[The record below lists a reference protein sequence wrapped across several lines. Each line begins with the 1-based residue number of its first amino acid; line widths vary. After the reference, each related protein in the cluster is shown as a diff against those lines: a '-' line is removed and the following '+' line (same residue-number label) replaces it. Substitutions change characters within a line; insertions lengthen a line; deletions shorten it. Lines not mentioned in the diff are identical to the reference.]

1 MRGGRVLWVA
11 VLAAVYLLALGSIH
25 PLDVA
30 FGVVLAAVLS
40 FGLRGRLQRVGGQ
53 QGPGPP
59 LAARLAAAP
68 LLLAALLA
76 EIARGTVDV
85 ALRVLHLRPVEQPGI
100 VLVPIG
106 ERSELGVAVTGLLVG
121 LSPGSLLLDVDAERR
136 AMLFHVIDAR
146 DPDAVRAQIDGF
158 YHRYQRRV
166 FP

>member
-40 FGLRGRLQRVGGQ
+40 LGLRGRLQRP
-53 QGPGPP
+53 QGPGPA

>member
-40 FGLRGRLQRVGGQ
+40 FGLRGRLQRPQGQ
-53 QGPGPP
+53 GPP

-121 LSPGSLLLDVDAERR
+121 LSPGSLL
-136 AMLFHVIDAR
+136 
-146 DPDAVRAQIDGF
+146 
-158 YHRYQRRV
+158 
-166 FP
+166 

>member
-11 VLAAVYLLALGSIH
+11 VLAGVYLLALGSIH

-30 FGVVLAAVLS
+30 FAVVLAAVLS
-40 FGLRGRLQRVGGQ
+40 FGLRGRLQRP
-53 QGPGPP
+53 QGSGPP
-59 LAARLAAAP
+59 SLAARLAAAP

-76 EIARGTVDV
+76 EITRGTVDV

-106 ERSELGVAVTGLLVG
+106 DRSELGVAVTGLLAG
-121 LSPGSLLLDVDAERR
+121 LSPGSLMLDVDSERR
-136 AMLFHVIDAR
+136 AMLFHVIDAS
-146 DPDAVRAQIDGF
+146 DPDAVRAHIDGF

>member
-1 MRGGRVLWVA
+1 VSGGRLLWIA
-11 VLAAVYLLALGSIH
+11 LLAAVYLLALGSAH
-25 PLDVA
+25 PLDLA
-30 FGVVLAAVLS
+30 FGLVLAAVLS
-40 FGLRGRLQRVGGQ
+40 YGLRGRLQRP
-53 QGPGPP
+53 QGEGPP
-59 LAARLAAAP
+59 LTARLAAGP

-76 EIARGTVDV
+76 EVAGGTWDV

-136 AMLFHVIDAR
+136 AMLFHVIDAS
-146 DPDAVRAQIDGF
+146 DPDAVRAQLDRF
-158 YHRYQRRV
+158 YQRYQRRV